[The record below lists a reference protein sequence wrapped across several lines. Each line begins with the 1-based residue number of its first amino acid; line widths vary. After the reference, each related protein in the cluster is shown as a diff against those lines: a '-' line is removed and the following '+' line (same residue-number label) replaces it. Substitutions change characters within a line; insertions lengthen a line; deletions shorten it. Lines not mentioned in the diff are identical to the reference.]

1 MLKKNLPFLSALTS
15 STIFAFVFFFIIRA
29 SSAIGNDPM
38 KLLAFR
44 LSIAAIIMTALW
56 KFGIIKLSFK
66 GKKWGILALSGLM
79 SPLLNFSIETI
90 GVQHAP
96 SSQFAVMYAASPIF
110 ITLLGVI
117 FLKEIPKQK
126 QVLYMLLSIA
136 GIVLINLTP
145 DLSLSPLAILFPFLA
160 MMTGAINA
168 LLIKKA
174 GALGFSP
181 FEVLYFTTIEAAL
194 VFTTLSLGQH
204 AAAGTL
210 GSYFVG
216 VLSFDFIISIL
227 YLSVA
232 ASVIAFS
239 LALYNMTRLPLV
251 VMSSFSGLST
261 VLTIGIGV
269 FFLGESF
276 GPRQMVGTALIM
288 AGVMLMN
295 LSYVKS
301 QEQ

>member
-29 SSAIGNDPM
+29 SSAIGNDPL
-38 KLLAFR
+38 KLLTFR
-44 LSIAAIIMTALW
+44 LTIAALIMTALW
-56 KFGIIKLSFK
+56 KFGVIKLNFG

-79 SPLLNFSIETI
+79 SPLLNFSVETI
-90 GVQHAP
+90 GVQYAP

-117 FLKEIPKQK
+117 FLKEIPKTK
-126 QVLYMLLSIA
+126 QVFYMLLSIA
-136 GIVLINLTP
+136 GIMLINFSP

-174 GALGFSP
+174 GALGFTP
-181 FEVLYFTTIEAAL
+181 FEVLYFTTVEAAF
-194 VFTTLSLGQH
+194 VFSTLSIGQH
-204 AAAGTL
+204 AAKGTL
-210 GSYFVG
+210 STYFHG
-216 VLSFDFIISIL
+216 VLSTDFIISIL

-232 ASVIAFS
+232 ASVIGFS

-261 VLTIGIGV
+261 VMTIGIGV
-269 FFLGESF
+269 FFLNESF
-276 GPRQMVGTALIM
+276 GARQIVGTLLIM
-288 AGVMLMN
+288 TGVMLMN